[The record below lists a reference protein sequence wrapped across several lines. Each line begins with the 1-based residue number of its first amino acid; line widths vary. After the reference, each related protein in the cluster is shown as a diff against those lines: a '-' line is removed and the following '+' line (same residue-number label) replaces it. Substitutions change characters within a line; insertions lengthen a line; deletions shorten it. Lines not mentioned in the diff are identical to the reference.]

1 MTEHAGTTRI
11 GYEVP
16 NALGALYQVA
26 PRLATKCMSMTNY
39 ALAVQTYLRAID
51 FYCYQ
56 TGTPARK
63 VRVETTVSDGRIVQ
77 RITNV

>member
-1 MTEHAGTTRI
+1 MPEYAGSTRI

-16 NALGALYQVA
+16 NALGAVWQVA
-26 PRLATKCMSMTNY
+26 PRLASKLTRFHNY

-56 TGTPARK
+56 TGANARN
-63 VRVETTVSDGRIVQ
+63 VRVETTIHEGRIVQ
-77 RITNV
+77 RITG

>member
-1 MTEHAGTTRI
+1 MLEAAGTTQI

-16 NALGALYQVA
+16 NALGALWQTA
-26 PRLATKCMSMTNY
+26 PRLAAKLTRLHNY
-39 ALAVQTYLRAID
+39 AKAVQTYLRAID

-56 TGTPARK
+56 QGVSPRR

-77 RITNV
+77 RISG